1 MSGQNSK
8 NLSISFRLD
17 NGVIGHNNRNFLAK
31 NIDRE
36 RTGDNIIYA
45 QRDIREMYNEL
56 FGQALAEY
64 NAKQKRADRK
74 IPDYYEHIKNDG
86 RLKPFYEVVVQF
98 GDVGSCGQQSGN
110 WENAK
115 QMLDE
120 YMHDFEKRNPNLK
133 VFNAVMHLDEA
144 TPHLHIDFIPVKR
157 NNVKGLSV
165 KVSMKGAL
173 KEQGFTSANKMQNE
187 WAAWEETERK
197 AMTDILRAHDLD
209 RDIKNVRREHLTVDE
224 YKVYASQKAAIQK
237 INDHYN
243 ALTKKS
249 NSNYTAEEAKMIVK
263 ENDALRSEILKLDK
277 TISSLSQKIN
287 AKFVPF
293 DIFSEDKLQFVAA
306 ELEKAGVPFI
316 EESHTLHIPDYAQ
329 ETVAVIAAAY
339 RPTNVD
345 GVRNSIRLDIDRLVY
360 CSESLDDLFSKL
372 KGRGYAIKQGK
383 YIAVKPQNAERFVRL
398 MTLGEEYVLKSL
410 EQRIADRDKFPNAV
424 RDKIQT
430 ANEFEKQ
437 IHITVTDMMIAVKQ
451 FRLAPRKIDTSKIY
465 VFQNDANIE
474 HLSEQLRTIRDF
486 NLGSREEIYS
496 KAEELQ
502 AAVQKKKQQGEI
514 QPPEQE
520 QLRRVNE
527 LIKVYEKIVEGNYID
542 NLIKAQQGQTRAV
555 HKHR

>member
-1 MSGQNSK
+1 MGEVNGK

-17 NGVIGHNNRNFLAK
+17 DGVIGHNNREFIAK
-31 NIDRE
+31 NIDAG

-64 NAKQKRADRK
+64 NSKQKRADRK

-120 YMHDFEKRNPNLK
+120 YMKDFEKRNPNLK

-197 AMTDILRAHDLD
+197 AMTDILHRHDLS
-209 RDIKNVRREHLTVDE
+209 RDVKNVRREHLTVDE
-224 YKVYASQKAAIQK
+224 YKVHAAHKAVIQQV
-237 INDHYN
+237 NDHYN

-249 NSNYTAEEAKMIVK
+249 NSNYTAEDAEMIVK
-263 ENDALRSEILKLDK
+263 ENDALRAKLLNLDEQ
-277 TISSLSQKIN
+277 ISSLSREIN
-287 AKFVPF
+287 TKFVPF
-293 DIFSEDKLQFVAA
+293 DIFLEDKLQFVAA
-306 ELEKAGVPFI
+306 ELEKAGVPFV

-339 RPTNVD
+339 RPANVE
-345 GVRNSIRLDIDRLVY
+345 GVRDNIRLDIDRLVY
-360 CSESLDDLFSKL
+360 CSESLDGLFNKL
-372 KGRGYAIKQGK
+372 KERGYDVKNGTH
-383 YIAVKPQNAERFVRL
+383 IAVKPQNAERFVRL
-398 MTLGEEYVLKSL
+398 ITLGEEYVPKSL
-410 EQRIADRDKFPNAV
+410 EQRIADRDTFPNAV

-430 ANEFEKQ
+430 ASAVEKQ
-437 IHITVTDMMIAVKQ
+437 ICITITDMMIGIKQ
-451 FRLAPRKIDTSKIY
+451 FRLAPQKIDTSKIY

-486 NLGSREEIYS
+486 NLRSREDIYS
-496 KAEELQ
+496 KADELQ
-502 AAVQKKKQQGEI
+502 AAVQRKRQQGET

-527 LIKVYEKIVEGNYID
+527 LIKVYEKIIEGNYID

-555 HKHR
+555 HKRR